1 MTDGAFP
8 LAAPRGL
15 AVSGQAP
22 SEVEF
27 GVVEVAPAVSACR
40 DRTESPTERP
50 AGGTSRWSEPDV
62 GSGFVAAHDDMPML
76 FGRVDFRLWSPDGT
90 RWFA

>member
-1 MTDGAFP
+1 MSRSEQNHRLSGP
-8 LAAPRGL
+8 LAAHRG
-15 AVSGQAP
+15 
-22 SEVEF
+22 
-27 GVVEVAPAVSACR
+27 
-40 DRTESPTERP
+40 
-50 AGGTSRWSEPDV
+50 WSEPDV